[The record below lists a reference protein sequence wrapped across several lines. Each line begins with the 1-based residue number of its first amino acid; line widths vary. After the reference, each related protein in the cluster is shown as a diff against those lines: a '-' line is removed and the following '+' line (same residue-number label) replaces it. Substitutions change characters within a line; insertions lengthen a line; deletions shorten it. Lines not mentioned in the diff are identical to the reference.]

1 MRKRFYSEAIKDP
14 NEEDINYKTEMCKNF
29 LFKGEC
35 GYGSLCRFAHGD
47 NELRFKPLQNELY
60 KTKLCKQ
67 WQLNNFCP
75 YGYRCQYRHTV
86 SYNKKLFK
94 DRIK

>member
-47 NELRFKPLQNELY
+47 NELRFKPL
-60 KTKLCKQ
+60 
-67 WQLNNFCP
+67 
-75 YGYRCQYRHTV
+75 
-86 SYNKKLFK
+86 
-94 DRIK
+94 